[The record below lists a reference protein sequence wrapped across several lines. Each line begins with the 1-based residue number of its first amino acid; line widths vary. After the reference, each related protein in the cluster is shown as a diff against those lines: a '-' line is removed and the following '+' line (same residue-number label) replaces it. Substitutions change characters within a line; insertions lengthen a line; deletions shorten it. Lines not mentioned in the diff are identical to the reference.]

1 MQAKLRNAILTA
13 LFLTAV
19 FFSGTPLSQA
29 TQDEESARCSK
40 AIVQVVGKHF
50 GLDSFDFPRENYYP
64 SLENGGLI
72 VAGAC
77 KQSPSKKQEVISAFA
92 YDAGNEGEKT
102 LLIAAI
108 DRRSHKIVASY
119 QYKYVEDPG
128 GIGKVG
134 VDTARYKLS
143 RNVRAF
149 GVDIT
154 PGYSHNCGDGGGGAE
169 RTLYVQEG
177 STLRPI
183 LYIPSMSYWRFIK
196 GSKCVAYSD
205 GEIEIVEDIKLAV
218 EIADSETK
226 GYRDIVLSATSSR
239 TDGKPIGN
247 GRFHYTIRYNGQQ
260 YPVQEMEQSFYK
272 WQQIGDHEP

>member
-1 MQAKLRNAILTA
+1 MRVQSRNAILTT
-13 LFLTAV
+13 LFLAAG
-19 FFSGTPLSQA
+19 FISGIPLSQA
-29 TQDEESARCSK
+29 AQDDESVRCSK
-40 AIVQVVGKHF
+40 TIVKAVEKHF
-50 GLDSFDFPRENYYP
+50 GLDS
-64 SLENGGLI
+64 GLI

-77 KQSPSKKQEVISAFA
+77 KQSPSNKQKVISAFA

-102 LLIAAI
+102 LLIAVI
-108 DRRSHKIVASY
+108 DRQSNKIDASY
-119 QYKYVEDPG
+119 QYKYVENPG
-128 GIGKVG
+128 GIGEVV
-134 VDTARYKLS
+134 VDTANYKLS

-149 GVDIT
+149 GVDIS

-183 LYIPSMSYWRFIK
+183 LYMPSMSYWMFIK
-196 GSKCVAYSD
+196 GSKCPTSPD
-205 GEIEIVEDIKLAV
+205 EEIVIVENIKLAI
-218 EIADSETK
+218 EMEDSETK

-247 GRFHYTIRYNGQQ
+247 GRFHYTVRYNGQQ
-260 YPVQEMEQSFYK
+260 YPVQEMEQSFEK